1 MYFNT
6 KKAKSRKR
14 NLNSKHTYSDKKV
27 KNLSNS
33 DKKPNQ
39 KKFKPQG
46 FFSSVLSETTP
57 REFELSPQKR
67 KLFVTKIATQVISVN
82 NSRPRK
88 NSQIVSIG
96 SDARVYTPD
105 QMVHIYD
112 ESA

>member
-1 MYFNT
+1 MLSFTHMPMYFNT

-14 NLNSKHTYSDKKV
+14 NLNSKNTYSDKKV

-57 REFELSPQKR
+57 REYELSPQKR
-67 KLFVTKIATQVISVN
+67 KLCFDILFR
-82 NSRPRK
+82 NS
-88 NSQIVSIG
+88 NF
-96 SDARVYTPD
+96 
-105 QMVHIYD
+105 
-112 ESA
+112 